1 MGRKFVLYAQNP
13 KPKKIGVGVLSI
25 DRGGE
30 AQFFTGSGDRGD
42 AILAC
47 MDRARIEHAAQAGIR
62 LSGFEPHGF
71 DRAGNQ
77 KYRYQEW
84 WLAYTK
90 EIEGEIIT

>member
-25 DRGGE
+25 GRGGE
-30 AQFFTGSGDRGD
+30 AQFFAGNGDAGD

-47 MDRARIEHAAQAGIR
+47 MYRARIKFAAATGIR
-62 LSGFEPHGF
+62 LSGFEPRGF
-71 DRAGNQ
+71 DRAGSQ

-90 EIEGEIIT
+90 EIEGEIVT

>member
-84 WLAYTK
+84 WLAYTTT
-90 EIEGEIIT
+90 EGE